1 MDGPQLARNQLLV
14 PATLD
19 TALDRWLRLEEV
31 DELQLKKGFCLLMST
46 LLAKSTNDLRSFNGS
61 STWLLYFGNP
71 ASSRVQ
77 MIYEA
82 SRGQALAVCTLAFSA
97 LLHGAN
103 TGRMPVCTSANP
115 NLQGTVHEN
124 LLTKFKC

>member
-61 STWLLYFGNP
+61 GTWLLYFAGPVVTKVQITYDVSMVP
-71 ASSRVQ
+71 AP
-77 MIYEA
+77 
-82 SRGQALAVCTLAFSA
+82 GFCTFSA
-97 LLHGAN
+97 WP
-103 TGRMPVCTSANP
+103 T
-115 NLQGTVHEN
+115 Q
-124 LLTKFKC
+124 KYK

>member
-46 LLAKSTNDLRSFNGS
+46 LLAKRTNDLRSFNGS
-61 STWLLYFGNP
+61 GTWLLYLLGL
-71 ASSRVQ
+71 ADSKVQ
-77 MIYEA
+77 MIYEVSTVPA
-82 SRGQALAVCTLAFSA
+82 PGFCTLAILPA
-97 LLHGAN
+97 
-103 TGRMPVCTSANP
+103 R
-115 NLQGTVHEN
+115 EY
-124 LLTKFKC
+124 K

>member
-61 STWLLYFGNP
+61 STWLLYFAGP
-71 ASSRVQ
+71 VVTKVQ
-77 MIYEA
+77 ITYDVSMVPTL
-82 SRGQALAVCTLAFSA
+82 GFCTLAILPA
-97 LLHGAN
+97 
-103 TGRMPVCTSANP
+103 R
-115 NLQGTVHEN
+115 
-124 LLTKFKC
+124 KYK